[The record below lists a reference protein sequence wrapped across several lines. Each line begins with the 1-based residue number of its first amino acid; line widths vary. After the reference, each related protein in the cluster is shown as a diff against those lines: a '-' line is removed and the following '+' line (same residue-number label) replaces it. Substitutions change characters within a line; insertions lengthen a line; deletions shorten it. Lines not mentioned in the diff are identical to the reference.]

1 MDTGKMA
8 EVALVR
14 RRGRPPKVDWLFN

>member
-14 RRGRPPKVDWLFN
+14 RRGRPPKAEWLLN

>member
-1 MDTGKMA
+1 LDTGKMA

-14 RRGRPPKVDWLFN
+14 QRGRPRKNPDFI